1 MPAAVN
7 APLATRN
14 LDIGLRVANALRP
27 GNRHL
32 FFGRVAYA
40 VLCLGVS
47 GGCHHAG
54 PSPAG
59 VRWPTSRLA
68 VHSTVAAPVLP
79 ATMRHRELLAS
90 ARLERFADATWM
102 APRRQHVRPN
112 VPPDRSRLVLVV
124 STADRLLSLVD
135 GSDTLFQT
143 PVAVGTGHRLA
154 HGSREWRFRTP
165 RGERRVLRKITD
177 PVWVP
182 PDWHYAE
189 AASDHGL
196 RLDVLP
202 PGGSGISQRRRLEIR
217 DGVVGIRWPDGAF
230 RPLPTD
236 EHIVFDGRLFIP
248 PIGTRNRRL
257 EGDLGRFAL
266 DLGQGY
272 MIHGTMDEASIG
284 RASTHGC
291 IRVGDDDM
299 AWLFEVVL
307 VGTVVVIR

>member
-1 MPAAVN
+1 MSAAAE
-7 APLATRN
+7 APFATRT

-27 GNRHL
+27 GRRHH
-32 FFGRVAYA
+32 FFGRVASA
-40 VLCLGVS
+40 VLCLSVP

-54 PSPAG
+54 PPPAG
-59 VRWPTSRLA
+59 VGWPTSRLA
-68 VHSTVAAPVLP
+68 VDTRVAAPVLP
-79 ATMRHRELLAS
+79 ATMRHRELLAA
-90 ARLERFADATWM
+90 ARLEQFADATRM
-102 APRRQHVRPN
+102 APRRQRVRPN
-112 VPPDRSRLVLVV
+112 VPADRSHLILVV
-124 STADRLLSLVD
+124 STVDRILSLVD
-135 GSDTLFQT
+135 VSDTIFQAR
-143 PVAVGTGHRLA
+143 VAVGTGLRLA

-196 RLDVLP
+196 RLQVLP
-202 PGGSGISQRRRLEIR
+202 PGGSGISQGRRLEIR
-217 DGVVGIRWPDGAF
+217 DGLVGIRWPDGEF

-248 PIGTRNRRL
+248 PVGTRNRRL

-284 RASTHGC
+284 QARTHGC

-299 AWLFEVVL
+299 AWLFEVVP
-307 VGTVVVIR
+307 VGTMVVIR

>member
-1 MPAAVN
+1 MLAAVE
-7 APLATRN
+7 APFATRT

-27 GNRHL
+27 GKRHV
-32 FFGRVAYA
+32 FFGRVASA
-40 VLCLGVS
+40 VLCLSVP

-54 PSPAG
+54 PLPAD

-68 VHSTVAAPVLP
+68 VDTPVAASVLP
-79 ATMRHRELLAS
+79 ATVRHRELLAS
-90 ARLERFADATWM
+90 ARLERLADATQM
-102 APRRQHVRPN
+102 TARRQRVRPN
-112 VPPDRSRLVLVV
+112 VPPDRSRLILVV
-124 STADRLLSLVD
+124 STADRVLSLVA

-165 RGERRVLRKITD
+165 SGARRVLRKITA

-196 RLDVLP
+196 RLQVLP
-202 PGGSGISQRRRLEIR
+202 PSGTGISQGRRLEIR

-284 RASTHGC
+284 VASTHGC
-291 IRVGDDDM
+291 IRVGDDDI

>member
-1 MPAAVN
+1 MQVAVN
-7 APLATRN
+7 ATFATRN
-14 LDIGLRVANALRP
+14 LDIGLRVASALRP
-27 GNRHL
+27 GKRHV
-32 FFGRVAYA
+32 FFGRVASA
-40 VLCLGVS
+40 VLCLNVP
-47 GGCHHAG
+47 GGCQHAG
-54 PSPAG
+54 PPPAD
-59 VRWPTSRLA
+59 VRWPTSRPA
-68 VHSTVAAPVLP
+68 VYSPVATPVLP

-90 ARLERFADATWM
+90 ARLERFADAAWM
-102 APRRQHVRPN
+102 APRRLRERPD
-112 VPPDRSRLVLVV
+112 VPPDRSRLILVV
-124 STADRLLSLVD
+124 STADRVLSLVD
-135 GSDTLFQT
+135 GSDTLFQM

-165 RGERRVLRKITD
+165 SGVRRVLRKITD

-196 RLDVLP
+196 RLQVLP

-284 RASTHGC
+284 EASTHGC

-299 AWLFEVVL
+299 AWLFEVVP
-307 VGTVVVIR
+307 VGTMVVIR

>member
-1 MPAAVN
+1 MLAAVE
-7 APLATRN
+7 APFATRT

-27 GNRHL
+27 GKGRL
-32 FFGRVAYA
+32 LFGRVASA
-40 VLCLGVS
+40 VLCLGIS

-54 PSPAG
+54 PSRAG
-59 VRWPTSRLA
+59 VRWPTTRLA
-68 VHSTVAAPVLP
+68 VDSPVVAPVLP

-90 ARLERFADATWM
+90 PRLERFADATWM
-102 APRRQHVRPN
+102 APRRQRVRLN
-112 VPPDRSRLVLVV
+112 VPPDRSRLILVV
-124 STADRLLSLVD
+124 STADRELSLVY

-165 RGERRVLRKITD
+165 RGERRVQRKITD

-202 PGGSGISQRRRLEIR
+202 LGGSGISHRRRLEIR

-230 RPLPTD
+230 HPLPTD

-284 RASTHGC
+284 EASTHGC

-307 VGTVVVIR
+307 VGTMVVIR